1 VSIEALGSSADP
13 ERIAPFHLLGD
24 RRPPCLLIHGFTGTP
39 YETRSL
45 ADYLHA
51 RGHAALG
58 LRLAG
63 HGESL
68 AELEQTTWEDWYRG
82 VAHECQT
89 LVRTHGPVLAIGVS
103 TGALLAAHLAHER
116 PQDVLGVC
124 FIATALALGD
134 WRARLGLP
142 LVARVP
148 WLRRRFRFIPKAPGS
163 DIADE
168 EARRRHPSHSVVP
181 LTGALSLLALQRRV
195 RGELP
200 AITHP
205 SVLIHGALDR
215 TCPPSNV
222 EMLVRALG
230 AKPRRQVILP
240 RSAHVVTVDCE
251 QDRVMAAVGEFVDEL
266 HAETATPTT
275 PR

>member
-1 VSIEALGSSADP
+1 MSNDALGPSADA
-13 ERIAPFHLLGD
+13 ERIAPFHFLGD

-39 YETRSL
+39 YEIRAL
-45 ADYLHA
+45 AEHLHA

-68 AELEQTTWEDWYRG
+68 LQLEQTTWEDWYRD
-82 VAHECQT
+82 VASECAT
-89 LVRTHGPVLAIGVS
+89 LVRTHGPVVAIGVS

-116 PQDVLGVC
+116 PRDVLGLC

-134 WRARLGLP
+134 WRARFGLP
-142 LVARVP
+142 IVARVP
-148 WLRRRFRFIPKAPGS
+148 WLRRRLRFIPKTPGS
-163 DIADE
+163 DIADD
-168 EARRRHPSHSVVP
+168 EARGRHPSHIAIP
-181 LTGALSLLALQRRV
+181 LSGALSLLALQRRV
-195 RGELP
+195 RRELP

-230 AKPRRQVILP
+230 TKPRRTVILP
-240 RSAHVVTVDCE
+240 RSAHVVTVDRE
-251 QDRVMAAVGEFVDEL
+251 RELVMAAVGEFVDEL
-266 HAETATPTT
+266 HAELVSPLAS
-275 PR
+275 R